1 VHHGRNDEYIDKNYG
16 GVLIIWDRMFGT
28 FEPEVAQ
35 VDYGI
40 VRQPKTNNIWTLN
53 THEWRDMFS
62 DALKPGPVW
71 QRIKHIWAPPE
82 WVRPGL
88 SDQSNLRDKAI

>member
-1 VHHGRNDEYIDKNYG
+1 
-16 GVLIIWDRMFGT
+16 
-28 FEPEVAQ
+28 

-53 THEWRDMFS
+53 IHEWRDMFS
-62 DALKPGPVW
+62 DAMKPGSLWLRV
-71 QRIKHIWAPPE
+71 KHIWAPPE

-88 SDQSNLRDKAI
+88 ADQSNLRDK